1 MKKALALAALGLSM
15 MSSNALAG
23 EHRGGDAALGAL
35 SGAVVFG
42 PVGALAGALV
52 GFTAGPGIA
61 QSWGLRRASTAR
73 RARRSAGQEAE
84 LDPLHAC
91 DRAAAKAERDW
102 GLPLGLLA
110 AIGLLYYLLVGRTK
124 AFAPVTAPA
133 GDDPPL
139 VAGPAPQAGA

>member
-1 MKKALALAALGLSM
+1 MKKALAALALSV

-61 QSWGLRRASTAR
+61 QSWGLRGSSTAR
-73 RARRSAGQEAE
+73 RARRSARQETGTAATAGQREQASS
-84 LDPLHAC
+84 P
-91 DRAAAKAERDW
+91 
-102 GLPLGLLA
+102 
-110 AIGLLYYLLVGRTK
+110 
-124 AFAPVTAPA
+124 PA
-133 GDDPPL
+133 GQPQPPS
-139 VAGPAPQAGA
+139 PATASTTPPVQTLE